1 MDLFSAIIFWPTRS
15 NKNDLNP
22 IKPFLTPIEL
32 WQPWRQ
38 KSTYDLLRMDI
49 GPSFFDHLYYNKP
62 FPQQG
67 HIQGII
73 ESKQFQLATLI
84 CVKILEN
91 LKLAKVKYCLTS
103 YRSVSI
109 VCLRMG
115 TYLKNLDG
123 RTDALCSRNFQNV
136 QLRLDFVLINLPPL

>member
-1 MDLFSAIIFWPTRS
+1 MDLFSAIIFWPTKS

-32 WQPWRQ
+32 WQPLRQ
-38 KSTYDLLRMDI
+38 KSTYDLLRTYGHRTLI
-49 GPSFFDHLYYNKP
+49 FDHLYHNKP

-67 HIQGII
+67 HIHGII

-84 CVKILEN
+84 CIVTIFVEN
-91 LKLAKVKYCLTS
+91 LSLAKVKYCLTS

-123 RTDALCSRNFQNV
+123 QTHYAPVTFKMSS
-136 QLRLDFVLINLPPL
+136 